1 MGFQDRSDE
10 TSHEVGVTLK
20 VALLNDNAGA
30 QKGKAVQFAKNI
42 ESHPSEAGGVVA
54 NDQRAVDGSSL
65 QRLADD
71 PHVAEA
77 GDDEIVFVRVESQLL
92 KSQHAG
98 HPAGTAYAGDTNT
111 FAAQILGL
119 FNV

>member
-1 MGFQDRSDE
+1 MALE
-10 TSHEVGVTLK
+10 I
-20 VALLNDNAGA
+20 ALLHDNAGT
-30 QKGKAVQFAKNI
+30 QKGKALQFAKNI

-54 NDQRAVDGSSL
+54 DDQRAVDGSRL

-71 PHVAEA
+71 PHVTEA
-77 GDDEIVFVRVESQLL
+77 GDDEIVFVRIESQLL
-92 KSQHAG
+92 KSQHAR
-98 HPAGTAYAGDTNT
+98 HPAGTAYAGDADA